1 MQLTRESINMTTFK
15 LEQYINFESLE
26 ELNHH
31 TSLHIS
37 NNELSNTQFNLFTLL
52 SRYSVKYLG
61 ASYLKLDTIA
71 GLLDVS
77 KRTVQRN
84 LKVLIELG
92 IIKKVHNFRPV
103 RGGFGASIF
112 IIQEYEIKEEC
123 PLEVSTRTEAE
134 ESSGTRLLDRLNE
147 TKTFLSN
154 LKISKYLVTPK
165 SSKIDREHNI
175 NYMDIVPSHIPTK
188 LGELAI
194 KFFNSA
200 DVTRLYY
207 SMNKALEPYH
217 GRVDYDSERLTDFM
231 HKGIRALI
239 TALKN
244 HNYNPKKYSKVR
256 NIFSY
261 AAMATLRIAVKDEF
275 ADLHLYR

>member
-1 MQLTRESINMTTFK
+1 MTTFK

-31 TSLHIS
+31 VSQHVK
-37 NNELSNTQFNLFTLL
+37 NNQLNDTQFNLFTLL
-52 SRYSVKYLG
+52 ARYSVKYLG

-71 GLLDVS
+71 SLLDVS
-77 KRTVQRN
+77 KSTVQRG
-84 LKVLIELG
+84 LRELVKLN
-92 IIKKVHNFRPV
+92 IITKVHNYRKS
-103 RGGFGASIF
+103 GGFGATIFVINKFDSI
-112 IIQEYEIKEEC
+112 QNEDDMTTRLTTHEKPQSTGLARVKEWLQKEE
-123 PLEVSTRTEAE
+123 T
-134 ESSGTRLLDRLNE
+134 SSKSLN
-147 TKTFLSN
+147 L
-154 LKISKYLVTPK
+154 KYLVTPK
-165 SSKIDREHNI
+165 STQIDREHNI

-188 LGELAI
+188 LGEFAI

-207 SMNKALEPYH
+207 SMNKALEPYN
-217 GRVDYDSERLTDFM
+217 GRVDYDSERLADFM

-244 HNYNPKKYSKVR
+244 HNYNPKKYSRVR

-275 ADLHLYR
+275 ADLDLYR

>member
-1 MQLTRESINMTTFK
+1 MTTFK
-15 LEQYINFESLE
+15 LEKYINFMSLE

-37 NNELSNTQFNLFTLL
+37 NNDLSNTQFNLITLL

-71 GLLDVS
+71 GLLGVS
-77 KRTVQRN
+77 KSTVQRG
-84 LKVLIELG
+84 LRELVKLN
-92 IIKKVHNFRPV
+92 IITKVHNFRKT
-103 RGGFGASIF
+103 GGFGASIF
-112 IIQEYEIKEEC
+112 VINQFDSAQHEDDMTTRMTTHEE
-123 PLEVSTRTEAE
+123 PQSTGLARVE
-134 ESSGTRLLDRLNE
+134 EWLQKGETSS
-147 TKTFLSN
+147 KS
-154 LKISKYLVTPK
+154 LKHKYLVTK
-165 SSKIDREHNI
+165 STQIDREHNI

-188 LGELAI
+188 LGEFAI

-217 GRVDYDSERLTDFM
+217 GRIDYDSERITDLM
-231 HKGIRALI
+231 HKGIRALVS
-239 TALKN
+239 ALKN
-244 HNYNPKKYSKVR
+244 HNYNPNKYSKVR

-261 AAMATLRIAVKDEF
+261 AAMSTLRIAVADEF
-275 ADLHLYR
+275 EDLHLYR

>member
-1 MQLTRESINMTTFK
+1 MTTFK

-31 TSLHIS
+31 VKQHVK
-37 NNELSNTQFNLFTLL
+37 NNQLNDTQYRLLTILSQH
-52 SRYSVKYLG
+52 SVKYLG
-61 ASYLKLDTIA
+61 ASYLKLNTLA

-84 LKVLIELG
+84 LKALIELG
-92 IIKKVHNFRPV
+92 IIKKVFTLRLIS
-103 RGGFGASIF
+103 GGSGSNIYV
-112 IIQEYEIKEEC
+112 IQEYVDSTSVT
-123 PLEVSTRTEAE
+123 PSVSIRTNPET
-134 ESSGTRLLDRLNE
+134 SSGSRLMDRIEKKETTSSKSLN
-147 TKTFLSN
+147 L
-154 LKISKYLVTPK
+154 KYLVTK
-165 SSKIDREHNI
+165 STQIDREHNI

-188 LGELAI
+188 LGEFAI